1 MSIDNPPIYTG
12 ITYNSQF
19 FPQDLYLKKTGDTAT
34 GLEIF
39 AAGISSN
46 TITSTTP
53 SNAVNLYT
61 TSTGAV
67 TLGGATSQLSI
78 LNAQLTLNV
87 VTLSQQTTSLAS
99 WNGVSSNIGLPS
111 AGTSIQCLG
120 YAITPT
126 LGAIAFYPQANA
138 PIVIS
143 VPALCNVQ
151 ATFQFTFSSINTTGR
166 IRVGVSTSS
175 AAGDWLYVSNG
186 NLNNNI
192 FSNHVGTLAAA
203 DSPLVYSINFTA
215 ELTGNLYLKYE
226 IQAGAYTGSLI
237 TNYQVTRLG

>member
-1 MSIDNPPIYTG
+1 MSIENSPIYTG

-39 AAGISSN
+39 NAGISSN

-53 SNAVNLYT
+53 SSAVNLYT

-78 LNAQLTLNV
+78 VNAQLTFNTV
-87 VTLSQQTTSLAS
+87 NLSQQTTSLAS
-99 WNGVSSNIGLPS
+99 WNGVSSNIGPPNVGS
-111 AGTSIQCLG
+111 SIQCLG

-143 VPALCNVQ
+143 VPAVYNVQ

-166 IRVGVSTSS
+166 IRCGVSTSS
-175 AAGDWLYVSNG
+175 ATGDWLYGSNG
-186 NLNNNI
+186 NFNNNI
-192 FSNHVGTLAAA
+192 FSNHVGTISSA
-203 DSPLVYSINFTA
+203 DSPIVYSVNFTA
-215 ELTGNLYLKYE
+215 SLTGNLYLKYE
-226 IQAGAYTGSLI
+226 IQAGSYTGSLI
-237 TNYQVTRLG
+237 TNYQVTRVG